1 MSMEQGAIELKQFL
15 AAWPED
21 QQDLK
26 QCLLELR
33 DEALGINNSAGS
45 FVSREGISHSLR
57 FALEPVPAGR
67 ERPVFFLTDAIDFE
81 GSLMLSVC
89 FYADEISDL
98 EELGNEIPGALFS
111 ETGYCFDLE
120 EYDADFMAY
129 LKPRI
134 HQAAESA
141 RGV

>member
-1 MSMEQGAIELKQFL
+1 MSMEQGAAELKQFL

-26 QCLLELR
+26 KCLLELK
-33 DEALGINNSAGS
+33 DQALSIDNSVGS

-89 FYADEISDL
+89 FYADEMSDP
-98 EELGNEIPGALFS
+98 EELGNEIPGALFG

-120 EYDADFMAY
+120 EYDAEFMAY
-129 LKPRI
+129 LKARI
-134 HQAAESA
+134 HQAASSA